1 MHTQGQTIIS
11 PLRITLLYAFFG
23 SIWII
28 GSSYLESAAGIGS
41 NGIALFEVAKGLGF
55 IAVTSLLLYLLLSR
69 HPASEPDTPPH
80 RLPGKRRLLGLL
92 TTLFMIVPV
101 LLLIIIWRETPRLEQ
116 EAFSNLRHIAEL
128 KATQVESWINER
140 HNDGMS
146 LSEDPGFVRQVA
158 EALDSDRSE
167 AWEAVRWRLNSFRN
181 AYHYQSVTLLDP
193 EGTIR
198 LQLGAAHKAAPPHP
212 MAPDDILG
220 HDHHLDMMS
229 GKSLTGIHP
238 AGHKLVHHSHDDE
251 GIHLH
256 FSFGLRQATQKAPI
270 AILQLDIDPQRFL
283 FPYISRW
290 FTASASG
297 ETLLAEAQD
306 NHVLFLTPMRHK
318 PTQPGTLT
326 RPLAD
331 STLPAAVALRNGGSG
346 TFEGNDYRGVP
357 VLAAFHPV
365 EGTGWQLIAKV
376 DRNEVLAPLH
386 NLLTWMG
393 LVTLIAVS
401 LLALLLLRLWQQQQR
416 VANLSLEA
424 ERHKTDA
431 LLQQFFDL
439 PFIGI
444 AITDPASKHWVRF
457 NNQLCDILG
466 YPREELEQISWADV
480 THPDDLEADTAE
492 FDKVMQGESDGYT
505 MDKRYIRK
513 DGNVVDAYIDIKCV
527 RNADGEVDYF
537 VAMVQD
543 ISERK
548 RAEQQLLDSEAR
560 FRATFDTVTDGIL
573 LADIDAGHFTMGNA
587 AIERM
592 LGYSGEELQQ
602 LDIEDIHPPE
612 SLEHVRDQV
621 QLQLRG
627 EKTVAEA
634 LPVRRRDGSVFFADV
649 SSAPLQLQG
658 HHYLVGVFRDIT
670 ERKHAEEQLHAT
682 YRLLDFALEQIPI
695 PVLIA
700 RAPDVTITH
709 INAACKALLV
719 NPPEDPTTITLEN
732 YPEHWPAYHPDGTP
746 FGLEDYPLPR
756 AILKGEPTH
765 NEEVILRLP
774 DGDRWV
780 IASAAALRN
789 DDGAIIAGIVAFPE
803 ITEQKLAQQAL
814 EQARQRAQHYLDIA
828 GVMMI
833 SLDTEGRI
841 VLANQRACEILGYDE
856 PELLGTDWFGQ
867 CLPERIRDETRQVF
881 ATLIAG
887 EMETVEYVENPVLT
901 RSGEERCISWHNTV
915 LRDEHGA
922 IIGSLGSGEDITAL
936 RRNEA
941 RLRTL
946 INTIPDL
953 IWLKDTEGVYLAC
966 NPMFERF
973 FGASEAEI
981 AGKTDYDFVG
991 KELADFFR
999 EHDNKAMAAGRP
1011 SSNEESLT
1019 FAADGYQ
1026 GTFETL
1032 KTPMRDDQGR
1042 LIGILGIA
1050 RDISERKEA
1059 TLRLENL
1066 SRLYATLSQT
1076 NQTIVRSR
1084 DEQTLFDAVCRNAV
1098 EYGGFRMATVT
1109 LIDTESRE
1117 VHPVARYGEGT
1128 EYLEQIKLSID
1139 PDTPYGRGPAG
1150 TALREGEPYWC
1161 QDFLHDEATQPWHER
1176 AESFGYRASA
1186 ALPIRR
1192 GGQVV
1197 GAFILYTDKVNAF
1210 EEAVRD
1216 LLFEMTTDISFAL
1229 EHLDQERQRQQAEER
1244 LELVIKGSNDAPWDW
1259 DLESDAFWYSPQWWH
1274 MLGYAV
1280 DELPV
1285 DSTLWRRLTHP
1296 DDLPT
1301 VDEAL
1306 ATILQPGHEWNEVE
1320 GRMRHKEGHYVPV
1333 LIRAF
1338 ASRDETDRA
1347 VRLSGTITDLTERKR
1362 LEEEL
1367 RSQRDQ
1373 LLHAKQVL
1381 DSHLDNSPVGVIE
1394 WDPDFRVLRW
1404 SGRAE
1409 EIFGWREEEVLYKRP
1424 DEFHFVHDA
1433 DAEDVAQIFGQL
1445 LSGESPRL
1453 HLVNRNYTKEGALRH
1468 IEWFNSAIHDEQGQ
1482 LLTVLSL
1489 AQDITEQHEAENA
1502 LRQRENLLEQIFEIL
1517 PVGLWFADSNGK
1529 LQRGNPAGVAI
1540 WGGEP
1545 HVDPAR
1551 YDVFKARRLP
1561 SGEPIEPDDW
1571 ALAHTIREGVT
1582 VTDELLEIEALDGKK
1597 KTILNYTA
1605 PVTDDKGAIEG
1616 GIVVNLDIT
1625 EREKSRQQL
1634 QAQLDELN
1642 RWQDATLGREDR
1654 VLELKREINTLL
1666 ARIGE
1671 PPRYPSA
1678 ETLNKPDNQPE
1689 DE

>member
-1 MHTQGQTIIS
+1 MEKHPFLSRLS
-11 PLRITLLYAFFG
+11 PLAVTLFYGA
-23 SIWII
+23 
-28 GSSYLESAAGIGS
+28 
-41 NGIALFEVAKGLGF
+41 VATAW
-55 IAVTSLLLYLLLSR
+55 IAVSFLLLRATIGNAAVTVQLGLASVMGFVFVTAAILYLLLQGRAGAEAGSKPITGAVR
-69 HPASEPDTPPH
+69 GT
-80 RLPGKRRLLGLL
+80 LP
-92 TTLFMIVPV
+92 
-101 LLLIIIWRETPRLEQ
+101 LLLLSLAAVPAIMLVVAAIQSSWLEHDAQ
-116 EAFSNLRHIAEL
+116 KELTAIAEL
-128 KATQVESWINER
+128 KSRQIESWLAER
-140 HNDGMS
+140 YADAQT
-146 LSEDPGFVRQVA
+146 LTDDPGFHQLLVRA
-158 EALDSDRSE
+158 GNGDDEAQRLTRQRLE
-167 AWEAVRWRLNSFRN
+167 AFRK
-181 AYHYQSVTLLDP
+181 AYHYQSVTTLIAQGEALLQVSEDKTDP
-193 EGTIR
+193 LLWDGIAFED
-198 LQLGAAHKAAPPHP
+198 LAANISTTDKDVLLRYH
-212 MAPDDILG
+212 ITG
-220 HDHHLDMMS
+220 H
-229 GKSLTGIHP
+229 
-238 AGHKLVHHSHDDE
+238 
-251 GIHLH
+251 GIHLLLTVPLGPAEQGGLLLLHIAPEH
-256 FSFGLRQATQKAPI
+256 FLN
-270 AILQLDIDPQRFL
+270 
-283 FPYISRW
+283 PYITSW
-290 FTASASG
+290 PTPSPSG
-297 ETLLAEAQD
+297 ETLLVAPRGDEL
-306 NHVLFLTPMRHK
+306 LFLTPLRHREGA
-318 PTQPGTLT
+318 PGTLT
-326 RPLAD
+326 HPLD
-331 STLPAAVALRNGGSG
+331 DPELPAAVALTRGDSG
-346 TFEGNDYRGVP
+346 EFDGHDYRGID
-357 VLAAFHPV
+357 VLAAHQPV
-365 EGTGWQLIAKV
+365 PGTNWQLIAKR
-376 DRNEVLAPLH
+376 DRTEVLAPLYP
-386 NLLTWMG
+386 
-393 LVTLIAVS
+393 
-401 LLALLLLRLWQQQQR
+401 LLAWVGLITLAAALLVGILLRNRLHQQS
-416 VANLSLEA
+416 LIHSLEVKA
-424 ERHKTDA
+424 ERRRADT
-431 LLQQFFDL
+431 LVRQFFDL

-444 AITDPASKHWVRF
+444 AITDPASKRWLRF
-457 NNQLCDILG
+457 NDELCHLLD
-466 YPREELEQISWADV
+466 YPREELEQMSWADV
-480 THPDDLEADTAE
+480 THPDDLEADTAA
-492 FDKVMQGESDGYT
+492 FDKVMRGESDGYT
-505 MDKRYIRK
+505 MDKRYLRK
-513 DGNVVDAYIDIKCV
+513 DGSVVDAYVDVKCV

-548 RAEQQLLDSEAR
+548 RAEQRLHDSEAL

-602 LDIEDIHPPE
+602 LGIEDIHPPE
-612 SLEHVRDQV
+612 SLEPVRDQF
-621 QLQLRG
+621 QQQLRG

-634 LPVRRRDGSVFFADV
+634 LPVQRRDGSVFFADI
-649 SSAPLQLQG
+649 SSAPLQLKG
-658 HHYLVGVFRDIT
+658 HRYLVGVFRDIT
-670 ERKHAEEQLHAT
+670 ERKRAEEQLHAT

-695 PVLIA
+695 PVIIA
-700 RAPDVTITH
+700 RAPDITITH

-756 AILKGEPTH
+756 AILKGEPTY

-803 ITEQKLAQQAL
+803 ITQQKLAQQAL

-841 VLANQRACEILGYDE
+841 VLANHRACEILGYDE
-856 PELLGTDWFGQ
+856 QGLLGRDWFEIS
-867 CLPERIRDETRQVF
+867 LPEKEREKIREVF
-881 ATLIAG
+881 TTLMRDQLAP
-887 EMETVEYVENPVLT
+887 VEFVENWIT
-901 RSGEERCISWHNTV
+901 SRNGEERLIAWHNSV
-915 LRDEHGA
+915 IHDEHGA
-922 IIGSLGSGEDITAL
+922 ITGVLSSGEDITEI
-936 RRNEA
+936 RRSET

-953 IWLKDTEGVYLAC
+953 IWLKDAEGVYLAC

-981 AGKTDYDFVG
+981 AGKTDYDFVD

-999 EHDNKAMAAGRP
+999 EHDNKAMAAGHP

-1019 FAADGYQ
+1019 FVADGYQ

-1076 NQTIVRSR
+1076 NQAIVRSQ

-1109 LIDTESRE
+1109 LIDPDSRE
-1117 VHPVARYGEGT
+1117 VHPITSYGEGT
-1128 EYLEQIKLSID
+1128 EYIEQIKLSID
-1139 PDTPYGRGPAG
+1139 PDTPYGRGPTG

-1176 AESFGYRASA
+1176 AAQFDYLSSA
-1186 ALPIRR
+1186 TLPIRR

-1197 GAFILYTDKVNAF
+1197 GAFNLYSDTLNAF
-1210 EEAVRD
+1210 DQAVRE
-1216 LLFEMTTDISFAL
+1216 LLIEMVADISFAL
-1229 EHLDQERQRQQAEER
+1229 DHIDQEKQRQQAEER
-1244 LELVIKGSNDAPWDW
+1244 LALVIKGSNDAPWDW

-1274 MLGYAV
+1274 MLGYVV
-1280 DELPV
+1280 DELPA
-1285 DSTLWRRLTHP
+1285 DSTLWRRLTHA

-1320 GRMRHKEGHYVPV
+1320 GRMRHKDGHYIPT

-1338 ASRDETDRA
+1338 ATRDETDRA

-1381 DSHLDNSPVGVIE
+1381 DSHLDNSPIGVIE
-1394 WDPDFRVLRW
+1394 FDPQFRVLRW
-1404 SGRAE
+1404 SNRAE
-1409 EIFGWREEEVLYKRP
+1409 EIFGWREDEVLNKRP
-1424 DEFHFVHDA
+1424 DEFHFVHEA
-1433 DAEDVAQIFGQL
+1433 DAEKVAQTFGKL
-1445 LSGESPRL
+1445 LSGEAPRL
-1453 HLVNRNYTKEGALRH
+1453 HLINRNYTREGAVRH
-1468 IEWFNSAIHDEQGQ
+1468 IEWFNSATHDEQGQ

-1489 AQDITEQHEAENA
+1489 AQDITEQHEAEES
-1502 LRQRENLLEQIFEIL
+1502 LRQRENLLEQIFDIL
-1517 PVGLWFADSNGK
+1517 PVGLWFADSDGK

-1545 HVDPAR
+1545 HVGPAR

-1561 SGEPIEPDDW
+1561 SGAPIEPDDW

-1605 PVTDDKGAIEG
+1605 PVTGEQGDIEG
-1616 GIVVNLDIT
+1616 AVVVNLDIT
-1625 EREKSRQQL
+1625 ERQRVQEQL

-1642 RWQDATLGREDR
+1642 RWQDVTLGREDR
-1654 VLELKREINTLL
+1654 VLQLKHEINQLL
-1666 ARIGE
+1666 VRSGE

-1678 ETLNKPDNQPE
+1678 ETRNKTNNPPE
-1689 DE
+1689 K